1 MEKLKIG
8 KIRHLFS
15 VAAVAF
21 FMAFTVSCEKTDK
34 AWLADGVVLEADKTE
49 IIADGE
55 DAVNF
60 KVYFEGQDVTSSS
73 SVCLDSGMCLRPGG
87 DSHVFTTD
95 TPGEYVFPDFVNAYP
110 KIHQQTMER
119 YVDAVS

>member
-1 MEKLKIG
+1 MEKLKMG
-8 KIRHLFS
+8 KLKMGKFRRFFGM
-15 VAAVAF
+15 AAVAF
-21 FMAFTVSCEKTDK
+21 FTVFAVSCEKTGK
-34 AWLADGVVLEADKTE
+34 TGSADGVILEADKTG

-73 SVCLDSGMCLRPGG
+73 SVCLDSGMCLMPGG

-95 TPGEYVFPDFVNAYP
+95 TPGEYVFTATYQGEHSEPVTVTA
-110 KIHQQTMER
+110 R
-119 YVDAVS
+119 